1 MCTNSYFVWQGVVSG
16 THAALWARLQA
27 LGPSD
32 VIGATANTAFQA
44 MVSCLCCWGEAP
56 ALLAAATASLGS
68 GSGSAAKPAA
78 ASKPTKS
85 RRGAPSAPV
94 SAPAAPHL
102 HPVVAVAVI
111 DAVSGLA
118 AAGTTAGDAVA
129 AALDLAGATP
139 SAAGGAEAAL
149 AALAARMRDACDGL
163 RGITKAITSGGDL
176 SSSTVDLQQS
186 AQVSSAAAAVWSK
199 LFMRV

>member
-1 MCTNSYFVWQGVVSG
+1 
-16 THAALWARLQA
+16 
-27 LGPSD
+27 
-32 VIGATANTAFQA
+32 
-44 MVSCLCCWGEAP
+44 
-56 ALLAAATASLGS
+56 
-68 GSGSAAKPAA
+68 
-78 ASKPTKS
+78 
-85 RRGAPSAPV
+85 
-94 SAPAAPHL
+94 
-102 HPVVAVAVI
+102 VVAVAVI